1 MRAVKSPCDSEE
13 SRAGDARQAVGVVVQ
28 QRVELLG
35 QQQQEALLAAHVD
48 PLAEVAGRS
57 GFHHVR
63 DFLFHLH
70 FLGTVAPFDH
80 IAHALAVGSHDRADH
95 FLHDAAAD
103 FDLCGVRALELI
115 QQARVLGIAMELVDA
130 GIAQCGGIEIGQVVP
145 QDVLHFRQHALQRA
159 IDVDDAA
166 LGVGDHHIGAD
177 VVQGGA
183 HAQCFA
189 GDQVVAFQARAQVI
203 AHGARVEQQAAEF
216 VMPVDFNRVVQA
228 AGRHVAKHAFHCQ
241 QRAGD
246 HLARGNEHHRDAQCK
261 HHQREQQH
269 AAHQCIQRA
278 VDGAARLRADH
289 RPLPRRV
296 TLCGDFER
304 LAGALGIAQLQV
316 GAGLLAVQHR
326 LQQGLLFGRHQCRQ
340 RGRGAGRGRNDLA
353 LVIARRHVDDD
364 EIAVLAQFGGAD
376 LGLERGQALG
386 IVAPDEQRTDDLAG
400 GIAQR
405 LVMGHVL
412 LAE

>member
-1 MRAVKSPCDSEE
+1 
-13 SRAGDARQAVGVVVQ
+13 
-28 QRVELLG
+28 
-35 QQQQEALLAAHVD
+35 
-48 PLAEVAGRS
+48 
-57 GFHHVR
+57 
-63 DFLFHLH
+63 
-70 FLGTVAPFDH
+70 
-80 IAHALAVGSHDRADH
+80 
-95 FLHDAAAD
+95 
-103 FDLCGVRALELI
+103 
-115 QQARVLGIAMELVDA
+115 MELVDA
-130 GIAQCGGIEIGQVVP
+130 GRAQCRGIEVGQVVS

-159 IDVDDAA
+159 IDVNDAA

-203 AHGARVEQQAAEF
+203 AHGARVEQQPAEF
-216 VMPVDFNRVVQA
+216 VMPVDFDRVVQA
-228 AGRHVAKHAFHCQ
+228 AGRHVAEHAFHRQ

-246 HLARGNEHHRDAQCK
+246 HLARGDEHHRDAQCQ

-269 AAHQCIQRA
+269 AAHQRVQRA
-278 VDGAARLRADH
+278 VDGTARLRADH
-289 RPLPRRV
+289 RPLPWRIA
-296 TLCGDFER
+296 LCGDFER
-304 LAGALGIAQLQV
+304 LAGALGIAQLQA
-316 GAGLLAVQHR
+316 GAGLLAVQHC

-340 RGRGAGRGRNDLA
+340 CGRGARRSRDDLA
-353 LVIARRHVDDD
+353 LVIARRHVDDH

-386 IVAPDEQRTDDLAG
+386 VVTPDEQRTNDLAG

-412 LAE
+412 LAEQLRLAGEALALRQGGVGLALAIEQGADDAFVLLVAQRGGDAHEVVAGTGEDRGNAAGRLGKAVHGVDIEIQCLLAGM